1 MGFSRFLQWES
12 LAEPRR
18 GVPPRSSRS
27 YKLQFILTSLAVCT
41 RVWFHAIPPPR
52 QIVSIPALSRAP
64 GVTMEKLNL
73 RPLPSFVQF
82 YRTCGFM
89 PVIPVVRTAPSC
101 PRCGHTSFP
110 IPPSRQPQSL
120 FLSL

>member
-41 RVWFHAIPPPR
+41 RVWFHAIPPPPNSLYSC
-52 QIVSIPALSRAP
+52 IIPGLRRHHGEAEPAPLAQFRAVLSHVRIHACH
-64 GVTMEKLNL
+64 
-73 RPLPSFVQF
+73 PS
-82 YRTCGFM
+82 RENGSFM
-89 PVIPVVRTAPSC
+89 PTLWPHLLPHPS
-101 PRCGHTSFP
+101 
-110 IPPSRQPQSL
+110 L
-120 FLSL
+120 